1 MRDSANVDAERP
13 GLEAAKNECAA
24 DIGDRHRR
32 LANDFDSRAS
42 DSQARL
48 RIGYSSAHLGG
59 NLCVDRRWSRTGHTR
74 EQQTDDY
81 SRSGANSMRTCD
93 RLAKKQNPV
102 LACRERGRGR
112 RGQRTNERARGTAIT
127 PRPSLEGV

>member
-1 MRDSANVDAERP
+1 
-13 GLEAAKNECAA
+13 
-24 DIGDRHRR
+24 

-48 RIGYSSAHLGG
+48 RIGDSSAHLGG

-112 RGQRTNERARGTAIT
+112 RGQRTKRTGAWHCDHPAPLPRGG
-127 PRPSLEGV
+127 L